1 VNWIGTETVCDSKY
15 SPIILH
21 MNDLQWFKVTKVKEI
36 LNIFKQVGSDTYML
50 VAGNTAQGMIY
61 MSK

>member
-1 VNWIGTETVCDSKY
+1 
-15 SPIILH
+15 